1 MICLRN
7 IACSSGCKLY
17 GFRREDS
24 AAAMHCLAYSLGA
37 ISVGIETFGRTSYFG
52 RRFLVCETDFV
63 VSLEPTSN
71 PVGDVA
77 LLDIDER
84 ADETSSTSVVMDDAI
99 ESRALS
105 GLRCMLP
112 SEADLVF
119 RSALQL

>member
-24 AAAMHCLAYSLGA
+24 AAAMHCLAYSDGA
-37 ISVGIETFGRTSYFG
+37 ISVGIDTLGRTSYFS
-52 RRFLVCETDFV
+52 RRFVVFDAVFV
-63 VSLEPTSN
+63 VSLELGSKL
-71 PVGDVA
+71 VGEVA

-84 ADETSSTSVVMDDAI
+84 ADEASSMSVVMDDAI

-105 GLRCMLP
+105 GLRCKLP
-112 SEADLVF
+112 SDADL
-119 RSALQL
+119 